1 MKIKYLLFLILS
13 TFFFESAIATVAREW
28 NEELL
33 DAIRSDKARPTVHAR
48 NLYHVSA
55 AMWDA
60 WASYDASS
68 DGVFYL
74 ENHQA
79 TDVEASRNET
89 ISYAV
94 FRVLNQR
101 FAHSVSAE
109 STLQSFHDKMIEL
122 GYDVNISSTSG
133 ESPAAIGNAIAEL
146 IISMGLEDGS
156 NEENQYVNTYYN
168 PINLPLV
175 PNLPGNPDITD
186 PNRWQPLALDYFIG
200 QSGVILGEYPE
211 FLGPEWGHVTPFA
224 LTTQDMTTYQRNGN
238 TYQVFVDPGSPPLL
252 GENSADYKA
261 GFEQVIE
268 FSSFMDPSDGV
279 MIDIS
284 PASYGDNDLGTNN
297 GNGHDVNP
305 ITGLPYTPQLV
316 HAGDYYRVL
325 AEFWADGP
333 DSETPP
339 GHWFTLLNY
348 VSDHPAFVKRLQGT
362 GPVLDDLQWDV
373 KSYLAMGGAMHD
385 SAVAAWSVKGW
396 YDYIRPISAIRNLCD
411 YGQSSD
417 ENLPSYHPQGI
428 NLHEG
433 YIQLVNA
440 ETTQVQGIHQHLIND
455 IDKIAVKAWKGPDYI
470 VDPLQDTAGV
480 DWILCENWWPYQR
493 PSFVTPPFAGYVS
506 GHSTFSRAAA
516 EVMTLIT
523 GDRYFPGGM
532 GVFDAPAN
540 DFLVFEQGPSE
551 DVVLQWATYQDAA
564 DECSLSRIYG
574 GIHPTAD
581 DIPGRFMGYQ
591 IGHQSFNKVLKYF
604 KGSLSENLHP
614 YPETDDYWQGII
626 RCHRGE
632 INLVPYRNC
641 NAY

>member
-13 TFFFESAIATVAREW
+13 TLFFESAIASVAREW
-28 NEELL
+28 NEEML

-60 WASYDASS
+60 WASYDTSS

-79 TDVEASRNET
+79 TDKELSRNET
-89 ISYAV
+89 ISYAA

-101 FAHSVSAE
+101 FAHSVNAE
-109 STLQSFHDKMIEL
+109 STLLSFHEKMIEL
-122 GYDVNISSTSG
+122 GYDVNVTTTTG

-146 IISMGLEDGS
+146 IISMGLADGS
-156 NEENQYVNTYYN
+156 NEDIQYANVYYE
-168 PINLPLV
+168 PINEPLV

-186 PNRWQPLALDYFIG
+186 PNRWQPLALEYFIG

-211 FLGPEWGHVTPFA
+211 FLGPEWGHVTPFS
-224 LTTQDMTTYQRNGN
+224 LTAEDMTIYQRNGN
-238 TYQVFVDPGSPPLL
+238 TYHVFVDPGSPPLL
-252 GENSADYKA
+252 GENSAEYKA

-297 GNGHDVNP
+297 GNGYDVNP
-305 ITGLPYTPQLV
+305 ITGLPYTSQLV

-348 VSDHPAFVKRLQGT
+348 VSDHPLFVKRLQGT
-362 GPVLDDLQWDV
+362 GLVLDDLQWDV

-417 ENLPSYHPQGI
+417 ENLPSYHPKGI

-433 YIQLVNA
+433 YIQLVNV
-440 ETTQVQGIHQHLIND
+440 ETTQAGGIHQHLVNG

-470 VDPLQDTAGV
+470 ADPLLDTAGV

-516 EVMTLIT
+516 EVMTLLT
-523 GDRYFPGGM
+523 GDKYFPGGM
-532 GVFDAPAN
+532 GEFNAPAN
-540 DFLVFEQGPSE
+540 NFLVFEQGPSE

-591 IGHQSFNKVLKYF
+591 IGHQSFNKVMNYF
-604 KGSLSENLHP
+604 RGSLDEGPQPS
-614 YPETDDYWQGII
+614 DYWQNTI
-626 RCHRGE
+626 RCREGD
-632 INLVPYRNC
+632 INTVPYRNC
-641 NAY
+641 HAY